1 MDKLGTLL
9 KSRKF
14 YAALI
19 GLVVVF
25 VGDRAGVAPDAL
37 LNAVVVLVGYIVGT
51 AIEDN
56 SAKG

>member
-1 MDKLGTLL
+1 MDKLALL
-9 KSRKF
+9 FRSRKF

-19 GLVVVF
+19 GLIVVF
-25 VGDRAGVAPDAL
+25 VGDRAGIAPDAL

-56 SAKG
+56 SARG

>member
-1 MDKLGTLL
+1 MDKLAELF

-25 VGDRAGVAPDAL
+25 VGDRAGVDPESL

-51 AIEDN
+51 AIDSN
-56 SAKG
+56 SIKG

>member
-1 MDKLGTLL
+1 MDKLGLLL